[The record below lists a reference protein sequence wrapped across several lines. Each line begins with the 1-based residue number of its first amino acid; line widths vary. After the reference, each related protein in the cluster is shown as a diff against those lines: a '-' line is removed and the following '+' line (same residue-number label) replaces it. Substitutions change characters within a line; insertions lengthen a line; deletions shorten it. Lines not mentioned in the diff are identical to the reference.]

1 MTLRWTLDKVGPIA
15 RSVEDAAV
23 VLEALHGP
31 DGRDETVPDLP
42 FSWDGNRSIKGLRI
56 GYIEREFEAVASD
69 TSAED
74 RQQFASRKPIL
85 DAALAFYRK
94 AGATL
99 APVTLPDLPAGAIYA
114 LLNAE
119 AGAMF
124 DDLLRSGA
132 INDLADKGPN
142 GRANQ
147 LRATRFISAVDYIR
161 AQRVRTLLMQQMN
174 ALLDSVDVF
183 LAPSTSESVTIT
195 NLTGHPAIVVPA
207 GFADNMPVA
216 LMVTGKLWG
225 EEGVLRVAGAFERA
239 TDHHTRHPSL

>member
-1 MTLRWTLDKVGPIA
+1 
-15 RSVEDAAV
+15 
-23 VLEALHGP
+23 
-31 DGRDETVPDLP
+31 
-42 FSWDGNRSIKGLRI
+42 
-56 GYIEREFEAVASD
+56 
-69 TSAED
+69 
-74 RQQFASRKPIL
+74 
-85 DAALAFYRK
+85 
-94 AGATL
+94 
-99 APVTLPDLPAGAIYA
+99 
-114 LLNAE
+114 
-119 AGAMF
+119 
-124 DDLLRSGA
+124 
-132 INDLADKGPN
+132 
-142 GRANQ
+142 
-147 LRATRFISAVDYIR
+147 VDYIR